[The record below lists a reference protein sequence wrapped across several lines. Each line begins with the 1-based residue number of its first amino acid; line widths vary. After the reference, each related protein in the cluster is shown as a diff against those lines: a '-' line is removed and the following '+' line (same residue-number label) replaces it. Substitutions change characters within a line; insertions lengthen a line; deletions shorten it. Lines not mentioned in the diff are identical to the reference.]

1 MLFSKYILCLFIY
14 LYIYIYIYYASST
27 NFLFIVHILQ
37 TCSDGNV
44 LDTTES
50 FELNEF
56 QERFHIHDSKEKDE

>member
-1 MLFSKYILCLFIY
+1 MATYRRALF
-14 LYIYIYIYYASST
+14 
-27 NFLFIVHILQ
+27 FIVHILQ